1 MRFALICLGVNSQEL
16 TSEASKAPLLA
27 KASVSALSEGG
38 LGVGKQQIK
47 ANPRVEFKALDC
59 FTNKA

>member
-1 MRFALICLGVNSQEL
+1 MKGERGKGI
-16 TSEASKAPLLA
+16 TSVASKSPLLA

-59 FTNKA
+59 FADKE

>member
-1 MRFALICLGVNSQEL
+1 VRSEEL
-16 TSEASKAPLLA
+16 TSEVSKAPLLA

-38 LGVGKQQIK
+38 LGVGRQQIK

-59 FTNKA
+59 FTAKEQVK

>member
-1 MRFALICLGVNSQEL
+1 MSSEEL

-38 LGVGKQQIK
+38 LGVGRQQIK

-59 FTNKA
+59 FTDKE

>member
-1 MRFALICLGVNSQEL
+1 MNSEEL

-59 FTNKA
+59 FTDKLQVK